1 MSSIFGKKQ
10 AVLAVLVA
18 ALGVAVYLNYYFSV
32 QQPDVLEAGAD
43 TTTTTASEADDGKN
57 LGDAQYVNN
66 PSTTPSETEAT
77 EPAGDDYFAQARQ
90 SREEAREEA
99 LDIVKDAM
107 NDVKGDEASR
117 QAALEKAAAIASAV
131 EKENA
136 IESLVK
142 AKGFDDCVAY
152 LTEGECQLVVNGGEP
167 AAIGSGPDYGDRHH
181 TNRHCR
187 LSHSDCPGE
196 MRKSGCSAS
205 VLLV

>member
-152 LTEGECQLVVNGGEP
+152 LTEGECQLVVKAESLQPQEAVQITEIVTTQTGI
-167 AAIGSGPDYGDRHH
+167 AA
-181 TNRHCR
+181 
-187 LSHSDCPGE
+187 SHIQIVPV
-196 MRKSGCSAS
+196 K
-205 VLLV
+205 